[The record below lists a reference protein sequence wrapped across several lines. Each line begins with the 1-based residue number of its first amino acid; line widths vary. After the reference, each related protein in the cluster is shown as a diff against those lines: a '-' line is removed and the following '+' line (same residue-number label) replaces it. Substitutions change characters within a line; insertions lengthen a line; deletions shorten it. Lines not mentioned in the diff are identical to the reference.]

1 MIKSKEHFIN
11 EKKQH
16 TEIKHKLFYDT
27 FNAILGI
34 SAKFSEKNS
43 FTYLDL
49 YAGQGKFSDETF
61 GSPML
66 ALSTILDS
74 QVTNSFHQIK
84 CFFSEA
90 DTNSYSELE
99 KNIKDLK
106 SNKKSSSSNII
117 TTIKCGEWNENI
129 PHIDELLKYSKWGFI
144 FIDPFANE
152 INLNELLELLNE
164 RTKFK
169 DFMLFINLQS
179 LKRIVGRY
187 PNNIGVANFLGIKPN
202 ELSSISMDNDNLTNL
217 IKKRFEIMNKDY
229 IINASIP
236 TTRESELVDKD
247 NFQLLLGTNS
257 VGVSDAF
264 LTSYIEAI
272 KLYKNND
279 SFQCSLFDF
288 LGNDIFKIIKSRKNI
303 NLKYLLK
310 ELYGNYNSW
319 KYADIYS
326 MPVSK
331 NIHKSLNQLI
341 KEKRV
346 KIMNSPEKF
355 IKKNKTLKYDAYNRN
370 SYMKEI
376 ILE

>member
-1 MIKSKEHFIN
+1 MTISEDHFTN
-11 EKKQH
+11 EKRQH

-34 SAKFSEKNS
+34 SAKFSRKNS

-49 YAGQGKFSDETF
+49 YAGQGKFNDDTL

-90 DTNSYSELE
+90 NSTSYSELE
-99 KNIKDLK
+99 KNIENLK
-106 SNKKSSSSNII
+106 TNNKSSSNIV
-117 TTIKCGEWNENI
+117 TTIKSGEWNENI
-129 PHIDELLKYSKWGFI
+129 PCIDELLKYSKWGFI

-152 INLNELLELLNE
+152 INLNELLELLKE

-169 DFMLFINLQS
+169 DFMLFINLQA

-202 ELSSISMDNDNLTNL
+202 ELSTISMDNDTLTSL

-236 TTRESELVDKD
+236 TTKESKLVDKD

-257 VGVSDAF
+257 IGVSDTF
-264 LTSYIEAI
+264 LASYIEAI
-272 KLYKNND
+272 KEFKD
-279 SFQCSLFDF
+279 SDTFQCSLFDF
-288 LGNDIFKIIKSRKNI
+288 LGNDIIKIVKKKKTI
-303 NLKYLLK
+303 NLKNLLK

-319 KYADIYS
+319 KNADIYS

-331 NIHKSLNQLI
+331 NIHKSLNLLI
-341 KEKRV
+341 LEKRI
-346 KIMNSPEKF
+346 KIIKSPEKF
-355 IKKNKTLKYDAYNRN
+355 INKNKTLKYDAYNRN